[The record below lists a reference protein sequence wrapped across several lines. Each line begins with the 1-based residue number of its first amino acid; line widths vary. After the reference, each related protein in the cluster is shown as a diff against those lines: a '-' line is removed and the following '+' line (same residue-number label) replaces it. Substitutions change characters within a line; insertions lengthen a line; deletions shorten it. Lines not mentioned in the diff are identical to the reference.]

1 MFKKSERRMFL
12 ESMNEEELKNECVQ
26 KGYRFLEM
34 VVEGIVSK
42 ERQKEM
48 GKKYRENMK
57 EKVRKVREY
66 EEKFGKL
73 S

>member
-48 GKKYRENMK
+48 GKKYRENVK